1 MAPIRRAG
9 RASQPGGATI
19 AWSQAEGARGTRW
32 REAITSAEGLRRS
45 VVLEVSQ
52 AGRVTRLEVTT
63 RNGMLTLHPEPD
75 ESGMHGNVVS
85 TDGVRHLAFPWSPS
99 HVLLLLGSIAS
110 ATVELARLA
119 AKLEVGGTT
128 ELDVL
133 RIDDA
138 LQPTPA
144 RWRVARLDV
153 VDWQLGSLDGA
164 ESRHVQLDPNGRP
177 MLPEAADWPLEV

>member
-32 REAITSAEGLRRS
+32 REAITSAEGLVRS
-45 VVLEVSQ
+45 VVLEVSP

-63 RNGMLTLHPEPD
+63 RNGLLTLHPEPD
-75 ESGMHGNVVS
+75 ESAMHGNVVS
-85 TDGVRHLAFPWSPS
+85 ADGVRPLVFAWSPS

-119 AKLEVGGTT
+119 ATLEVGGTA

-138 LQPTPA
+138 LRPTPA
-144 RWRVARLDV
+144 RWRVARLGPAE
-153 VDWQLGSLDGA
+153 WQLGSLDGA
-164 ESRHVQLDPNGRP
+164 ESRHVQVDPSGRP
-177 MLPEAADWPLEV
+177 MLPDAADWPLEV

>member
-19 AWSQAEGARGTRW
+19 TWSQAEGTRGTRW
-32 REAITSAEGLRRS
+32 REAITTAGGLVRT
-45 VVLEVSQ
+45 VVLEVSTDS
-52 AGRVTRLEVTT
+52 RLTRLEVTT

-75 ESGMHGNVVS
+75 ESAMHGNVVS
-85 TDGVRHLAFPWSPS
+85 ADGVRHLAFPWSPA

-119 AKLEVGGTT
+119 ERLEVGGTT
-128 ELDVL
+128 ELEVL

-138 LQPTPA
+138 LEPMPA
-144 RWRVARLDV
+144 RWRVARV
-153 VDWQLGSLDGA
+153 SAAEWELGSLDGA
-164 ESRHVQLDPNGRP
+164 EVRHVRLDASGRP
-177 MLPEAADWPLEV
+177 ILPDATDWPLEV